1 MIYLRYAYQ
10 KSGLPAPT
18 EIGLQINDN
27 ESVQEDVVD
36 EFSMVFQDAKI
47 FGNISKDM
55 ACDICIICFRKRNSI
70 LEQIKWG
77 QRHLHQARLG
87 VGFFCI
93 SERTLSIVPKTR
105 FFSWAL
111 RALLSDTLIAIL
123 KLNIK
128 AKKTIRQIL

>member
-27 ESVQEDVVD
+27 ESVQADVVD
-36 EFSMVFQDAKI
+36 EFSMAFQGAKI
-47 FGNISKDM
+47 WKNISKDM
-55 ACDICIICFRKRNSI
+55 TCDVCILCFRNRNTI

-77 QRHLHQARLG
+77 QRHLHQARMG

-93 SERTLSIVPKTR
+93 SERTLSIVPKMR
-105 FFSWAL
+105 FFSWAME
-111 RALLSDTLIAIL
+111 AWLSDTLIAIL